1 MRLQPKKRLG
11 QNFLTDKNIRN
22 KIIASCGLSS
32 TDVVLEIGSGK
43 GEMTLVI
50 ADKSRKVYA
59 LELDTRL
66 IPYLK
71 EQFAEYKN
79 IKLIHKDIL
88 KFDLNKGI
96 KEKRIKVIGNI
107 PYYISSPIIGHIAK
121 YRNKIDLAFL
131 TVQKEFA
138 NRIVAKPGTK
148 DYGSFSC
155 FVQYY
160 FEPEIKFIISRGC
173 FNPVPKVDSAFIR
186 LKVRGSPPV
195 KVKKEERLFKII
207 RAAFNKRRKTLRNS
221 LQGLMN
227 RDALDAILTEN
238 GLDLNVRPERL
249 TLDNFAS
256 LANI

>member
-22 KIIASCGLSS
+22 KIVSSCAVSS
-32 TDVVLEIGSGK
+32 TDVLLEIGCGK
-43 GEMTLVI
+43 GEMTL
-50 ADKSRKVYA
+50 ALAQKARKVYA
-59 LELDTRL
+59 LELDNRL
-66 IPYLK
+66 IPCL
-71 EQFAEYKN
+71 EDSFAGYKN

-88 KFDLNKGI
+88 KFDLNKEI
-96 KEKRIKVIGNI
+96 KERRIKAVGNI

-121 YRNKIDLAFL
+121 HRRKIDSAFL

-138 NRIVAKPGTK
+138 DRIVAKPGTR

-160 FEPEIKFIISRGC
+160 FKPRIEFIITRRC
-173 FNPVPKVDSAFIR
+173 FNPAPNVDSAFIR
-186 LKVRGSPPV
+186 LKVRMSPPV
-195 KVKKEERLFKII
+195 RVKSEERLFKVI

-221 LQGLMN
+221 LQGLISK
-227 RDALDAILTEN
+227 DALEAKLTES

-249 TLDNFAS
+249 TLEEFAA
-256 LANI
+256 LANL

>member
-11 QNFLTDKNIRN
+11 QNFLADKNIRN
-22 KIIASCGLSS
+22 KIIAACDLSPA
-32 TDVVLEIGSGK
+32 DVILEIGSGK
-43 GEMTLVI
+43 GEMTL
-50 ADKSRKVYA
+50 ALANKARKVYA
-59 LELDTRL
+59 LELDNRL
-66 IPYLK
+66 IPYL
-71 EQFAEYKN
+71 EEVFAGHKN
-79 IKLIHKDIL
+79 IRLVHKDIL

-96 KEKRIKVIGNI
+96 KEKRIKVVGNI

-121 YRNKIDLAFL
+121 YRIKVDSAFL

-138 NRIVAKPGTK
+138 NRIVANPGTK

-160 FEPEIKFIISRGC
+160 FEPQIEFIISRGC
-173 FNPVPKVDSAFIR
+173 FNPAPKVDSAFIS

-221 LQGLMN
+221 LQGLIN
-227 RDALDAILTEN
+227 KDILEARLIES

-249 TLDNFAS
+249 TLENFAS